1 MTETKFMFIAAEKGK
16 ILHITELSGFKE
28 EFTTLCGRT
37 QKGDTGYWYDYYEV
51 KSYPFER
58 ELCSRCTAIQNPG
71 PILAQM
77 RIERAE
83 YQGKVEAEQK
93 ERDARSARRRMLQA
107 EVSAKLESGLK
118 ELFSQLDLLILGR
131 KGESDLT
138 AIRETP
144 YGEIFYGVR
153 IEEFSKPYW
162 YGASYLEQRQEVRR
176 IVKLSETGGE
186 K

>member
-1 MTETKFMFIAAEKGK
+1 MEKFMFVAAEKGK

-37 QKGDTGYWYDYYEV
+37 QKGDTAYWYDYYEV
-51 KSYPFER
+51 ESYPFER
-58 ELCSRCTAIQNPG
+58 ELCSKCAAIQAPE
-71 PILAQM
+71 PILAEM
-77 RIERAE
+77 RIERAI
-83 YQGKVEAEQK
+83 YQERVEADQK
-93 ERDARSARRRMLQA
+93 ERDERNANRRMVQA

-118 ELFSQLDLLILGR
+118 ELFSQLDLLIVGR

-138 AIRETP
+138 AVRETP

-153 IEEFSKPYW
+153 IKEFTKPYW
-162 YGASYLEQRQEVRR
+162 YGATYPEQGQEVER

>member
-1 MTETKFMFIAAEKGK
+1 MTKFMFTAAEKGK

-37 QKGDTGYWYDYYEV
+37 QKGDTTYWYDYYEV
-51 KSYPFER
+51 ESYPFER
-58 ELCSRCTAIQNPG
+58 ELCPKCAAIQDPE

-83 YQGKVEAEQK
+83 YQTKVEAEQK
-93 ERDARSARRRMLQA
+93 ERETRNAKRRMVQA

-118 ELFSQLDLLILGR
+118 ELFSQLDLLIVGR

-162 YGASYLEQRQEVRR
+162 YGAGYSEQGQEVER
-176 IVKLSETGGE
+176 IVRLSETGGE

>member
-1 MTETKFMFIAAEKGK
+1 MAKFMFTAAEKGK

-37 QKGDTGYWYDYYEV
+37 QKGDTADWYTDYSVED
-51 KSYPFER
+51 YPFNR
-58 ELCSRCTAIQNPG
+58 ELCPKCAAIQDPK
-71 PILAQM
+71 PIVAEMQKDYDEFQT
-77 RIERAE
+77 RI
-83 YQGKVEAEQK
+83 KAEQK
-93 ERDARSARRRMLQA
+93 ERDELNAKRRMVQA

-118 ELFSQLDLLILGR
+118 ELFSQLDLLIVGR

-162 YGASYLEQRQEVRR
+162 YGAGYSEQGKEVER